1 MARNAA
7 GTAQTEEQRPNPL
20 KHKAGKGK
28 ETWSHVS
35 VTEQYIILS
44 LELVVGH
51 HPRLVAGSWLYQGK
65 PFTANE
71 KFCRNR
77 CVVSRVQSEGPPRY

>member
-1 MARNAA
+1 MARKAA
-7 GTAQTEEQRPNPL
+7 GAAQTEEQRPNPL
-20 KHKAGKGK
+20 KHKVGKGK
-28 ETWSHVS
+28 ETWSQVS
-35 VTEQYIILS
+35 VTEQHIIFS

-71 KFCRNR
+71 KFCRNSY
-77 CVVSRVQSEGPPRY
+77 VVSGVHSEDPPRY

>member
-1 MARNAA
+1 MAKKAA
-7 GTAQTEEQRPNPL
+7 GEVQTEEQRSNPL
-20 KHKAGKGK
+20 KRKAGKG
-28 ETWSHVS
+28 EEAWSQDINKV
-35 VTEQYIILS
+35 IFS

-71 KFCRNR
+71 KICRNS
-77 CVVSRVQSEGPPRY
+77 CIASGVHSEGPPRY